1 MKGSQV
7 KIMTPQ
13 EAINNMVKA
22 VDFSKYTSVQL
33 SYLRDEIG
41 KEISKRFQDRICDEE
56 GNSVYGFE
64 CKPLPRRQNIQEYMD
79 NKARDQKRIDTALKK
94 VSSEDK
100 AKIEGLRE
108 LRSYAIKKDNKAA
121 ADKVAIMMVDM
132 LVECGIDNPERV
144 VKRLS

>member
-1 MKGSQV
+1 
-7 KIMTPQ
+7 MTPQ

-64 CKPLPRRQNIQEYMD
+64 GKPLPRPQNIQEYMD
-79 NKARDQKRIDTALKK
+79 NKARDQKRIDVALKK
-94 VSSEDK
+94 VSSEAK

-108 LRSYAIKKDNKAA
+108 LRSYAIKKDNVAA
-121 ADKVAIMMVDM
+121 ANKVAIMMVDV
-132 LVECGIDNPERV
+132 LVECGIDNPEQV
-144 VKRLS
+144 VRRLS